1 MPGQGAFGW
10 NLTGGSENARFPNEA
25 DQIEFIQTGSENG
38 VGYATQANVP
48 AIMPG
53 FGNMLTDD
61 QIQAIVEYVRG
72 L

>member
-10 NLTGGSENARFPNEA
+10 NLTGGSENTRFPNED
-25 DQIEFIQTGSENG
+25 DQLEFVATGSDNG
-38 VGYATQANVP
+38 IGYAPQAQGTGR
-48 AIMPG
+48 MPG
-53 FGNMLTDD
+53 FGNMLTDA